1 MAKTLINGVEHT
13 CSKQVSEHIEWLE
26 IKLKVWES
34 IIGRIEE
41 EQEFMNE
48 KITESQNKIATI
60 LNEFKNY

>member
-1 MAKTLINGVEHT
+1 MAKVIINGKEYT
-13 CSKQVSEHIEWLE
+13 CSKQVSEHIDWLQ

-41 EQEFMNE
+41 EQELMCEKMN
-48 KITESQNKIATI
+48 ESQNKISTI